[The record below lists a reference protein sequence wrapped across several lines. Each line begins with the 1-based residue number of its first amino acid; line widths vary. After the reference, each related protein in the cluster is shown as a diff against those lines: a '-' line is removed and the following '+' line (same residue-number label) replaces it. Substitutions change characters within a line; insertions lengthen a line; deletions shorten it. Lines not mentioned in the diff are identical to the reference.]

1 MIIKAWQRPDLS
13 EDSVRNGVSQDYS
26 CERTVGPLLKPSEAA
41 PGSRDNGAGADYS
54 RLVKASQAEAGPGAS
69 APLQLEPPAA
79 AAADEK

>member
-1 MIIKAWQRPDLS
+1 M
-13 EDSVRNGVSQDYS
+13 
-26 CERTVGPLLKPSEAA
+26 GPLLKPSEAA

-69 APLQLEPPAA
+69 APQRLEPPAA